1 MIIPIPA
8 ASPIVIGIIIL
19 EVAVLDIS
27 SVLMMTEI
35 MSNTATS
42 NMIIPI
48 TIELAAGIGLEPYG
62 LMATVALAASCAFM
76 LPISTPPNAA
86 VFSSD
91 LLNIETMAKAG
102 IWMNIVSVIVIV
114 LAVYFFQPL

>member
-1 MIIPIPA
+1 VEEFTVADWVGELLSGLHVFPYF
-8 ASPIVIGIIIL
+8 VIIL
-19 EVAVLDIS
+19 IVVLA
-27 SVLMMTEI
+27 VLMMTEL

-42 NMIIPI
+42 HMIIPI
-48 TIELAAGIGLEPYG
+48 TIGLAAGIGLEPYG
-62 LMATVALAASCAFM
+62 LMALVALAASCAFM

-102 IWMNIVSVIVIV
+102 I
-114 LAVYFFQPL
+114 